1 MPIYEYECL
10 KCNRRTSVLTL
21 RVSEKAEAVCNH
33 CGGSDM
39 RRLMSRF
46 AMPKSEEA
54 RLDALAD
61 PSHFG
66 DLDENDPK
74 SVARVMRRMGQE
86 MGDEFSGPEFDEAIA
101 EIESGGGEDDGG
113 LGGGSGDGGGGE
125 GDDF

>member
-1 MPIYEYECL
+1 MPIYEYECVQ
-10 KCNRRTSVLTL
+10 CSRRTSVLTL

-33 CGGSDM
+33 CGGTDM

-46 AMPKSEEA
+46 TTPKSEDA

-61 PSHFG
+61 PSNFG

-74 SVARVMRRMGQE
+74 SVARVMRRMGRE

-101 EIESGGGEDDGG
+101 EIESGGGGEEDG
-113 LGGGSGDGGGGE
+113 LGGGSGNDGGGG
-125 GDDF
+125 DDF